1 MMATSIHKIFC
12 QAGSDQ
18 LRGFILVSS
27 QAVQRHLGVEGLCR
41 TQSRLPWLIQILHK
55 ASIMQKS
62 LPSEFGNC
70 HIVDRCFRIIRW
82 EKTVPYLHLDLP
94 GRFPAA
100 QKRELAARLCH
111 LYADVM
117 QTQTWRPNIGIAEL
131 GEDNL
136 FHLGPDGLEPIVMV
150 LVEFRAGRPSEY
162 RLKLSDGIVDAC
174 VDILGVPRRCV
185 LVEFTPHV
193 GEEIYRDGKWV
204 ADWTPEEG
212 ATAPAT

>member
-1 MMATSIHKIFC
+1 VQPAALVEAAKRRGPE
-12 QAGSDQ
+12 AGYHP
-18 LRGFILVSS
+18 RR
-27 QAVQRHLGVEGLCR
+27 QRVRTGTEEVEKL
-41 TQSRLPWLIQILHK
+41 
-55 ASIMQKS
+55 M
-62 LPSEFGNC
+62 
-70 HIVDRCFRIIRW
+70 
-82 EKTVPYLHLDLP
+82 PYLHLDLP
-94 GRFPAA
+94 GKFQTA
-100 QKRELAARLCH
+100 QKRELAARLCR

-136 FHLGPDGLEPIVMV
+136 FHLGADGLEPIVMV

-162 RLKLSDGIVDAC
+162 RLKLADGIVDAC
-174 VDILGVPRRCV
+174 VDVLKVPRKWV

-212 ATAPAT
+212 APVPAT

>member
-1 MMATSIHKIFC
+1 VA
-12 QAGSDQ
+12 
-18 LRGFILVSS
+18 RRRPS
-27 QAVQRHLGVEGLCR
+27 QSFDR
-41 TQSRLPWLIQILHK
+41 TKNLS
-55 ASIMQKS
+55 
-62 LPSEFGNC
+62 SEFGDC
-70 HIVDRCFRIIRW
+70 HIVSSAYVLWTIRW

-117 QTQTWRPNIGIAEL
+117 QTQTWRPNVGIAEL

-162 RLKLSDGIVDAC
+162 RLKLADGIVDAC
-174 VDILGVPRRCV
+174 VEILGVPRRWV

-204 ADWTPEEG
+204 ADWTPAEG
-212 ATAPAT
+212 AIAPAT